1 MWLHSLLASWK
12 SGTSRRRRPQPRP
25 ARPRSFRPRLEALE
39 DRCVPST
46 LNVTSNVDTSALGTL
61 RWAVGV
67 ADASSTP
74 DTIDILTT
82 QPIVLTQGQLLLSAS
97 MTIEATAGMATI
109 SGGGLSR
116 VFEVTAAHVTL
127 NDLTITGGS
136 ATQGGAIWETAT
148 SSRTAV
154 GLTLTDCTLSGNSA
168 TGQGGAVADTAP
180 NSSLLVTYSTLTD
193 NSAADAGGAIYSS
206 AIRGLGVEDSTFTG
220 NSTGGYGGAIYCCYT
235 LSVSDCTFTG
245 NSAGTAPSSGGAIY
259 DVEPSESSI
268 MYSSFSGNTP
278 TSLGSDGTTPYV
290 GLGNTGLPPGAV
302 VPPSPYQG
310 G

>member
-1 MWLHSLLASWK
+1 MWFHSLLASWR
-12 SGTSRRRRPQPRP
+12 SGSSRRRRPQPRP

-39 DRCVPST
+39 DRYVPST
-46 LNVTSNVDTSALGTL
+46 LNVTSNVDTGAVGTL
-61 RWAVGV
+61 RWAVGA
-67 ADASSTP
+67 ADASP
-74 DTIDILTT
+74 GNTIDILTT
-82 QPIVLTQGQLLLSAS
+82 QPIVLTQGQLLLSKG
-97 MTIEATAGMATI
+97 MTIEATAGTATI

-127 NDLTITGGS
+127 NGLTITDGS

-154 GLTLTDCTLSGNSA
+154 ALTLTDCTLSGNSA

-180 NSSLLVTYSTLTD
+180 NSSLLVAYCTLSD
-193 NSAADAGGAIYSS
+193 NTAADAGGAIYSS
-206 AIRGLGVEDSTFTG
+206 ASRGLGVEDSTFTG
-220 NSTGGYGGAIYCCYT
+220 NSTGGYGGAIWCYSE

-245 NSAGTAPSSGGAIY
+245 NSAGTAASSGGAIY

-278 TSLGSDGTTPYV
+278 TSLGSDVTTPYF

-302 VPPSPYQG
+302 VPFPPYQG